1 METDSNKCNTNP
13 SIKPEQE
20 ASVDFGK
27 MFNTVTE
34 GKATVFQPR
43 SVFYNPVQEF
53 NRDLTIAVISQ
64 FSREHFDSLRIRQ
77 EKRNLQSKPPSKE
90 TVDSGDKQE
99 GQNHEIPDILKAGVR
114 YENGLRILEGLAAS
128 GLRSIRF
135 GLEIPGVKEVI
146 SNDFDQS
153 AVEIIRKNVLNNNLQ
168 SIVHENYGDAAM
180 VMYQNKGLKDRFD
193 VIDLD
198 PYGSAS
204 HFFDAAVQAVSEGGL
219 LCVTCTDAA
228 VLCGN
233 AGETCYAKYGAMS
246 LRAKYCHEMGLRIL
260 LQCIESH
267 ANRYSRYIEPLLSV
281 SVDFYMRVFVKVF
294 TGQGKVKRSVS
305 KMAMVY
311 NCTGCGSFVL
321 QRLGQTIP
329 TKGGNFKYSP
339 ATGPPVGERC
349 NHCGFKHQLGG
360 PIWAEAIHNVDF
372 VNKVINNVRETPE
385 LFGTAKRIEGMLS
398 VTTEE
403 LPVPLYYITDELSSI
418 LHCTPPT
425 LMQIRSA
432 ILNAGYKV
440 SMSHAA
446 KNSNKTDAPNHVIWD
461 IMRAWI
467 KGHPIHERH
476 LKPGTPSA
484 AILAKEATINVNF
497 DIHPEANP
505 KSRQQGLVRWQQ
517 NPEPDW
523 GPKSRAKK
531 TDDENSQTV
540 DKREKN
546 QGHRKRKA
554 EQSENGPDKKFP
566 CEFDQEGDEGHNI
579 SRINPPTENIDS
591 EGKNI

>member
-1 METDSNKCNTNP
+1 METESSTNT
-13 SIKPEQE
+13 SIKHDQK
-20 ASVDFGK
+20 ASADSVK
-27 MFNTVTE
+27 MFNIVTE
-34 GKATVFQPR
+34 GKATVFQPK

-64 FSREHFDSLRIRQ
+64 FSKEHFESLKIKQ
-77 EKRNLQSKPPSKE
+77 EKKNQHSKPPSEE
-90 TVDSGDKQE
+90 TGAKGDNQVE
-99 GQNHEIPDILKAGVR
+99 QNHEIPDTLQAGVR

-135 GLEIPGVKEVI
+135 GLEIPGVKEVM

-153 AVEIIRKNVLNNNLQ
+153 AVEIIKKNVQKNNLQ
-168 SIVHENYGDAAM
+168 GIVHENYGDAAM
-180 VMYQNKGLKDRFD
+180 VMYQSKGFKDRFD

-204 HFFDAAVQAVSEGGL
+204 HFFDASVQAVSEGGL

-281 SVDFYMRVFVKVF
+281 SVDFYMRVFIKVF

-321 QRLGQTIP
+321 QRLGESIP

-339 ATGPPVGERC
+339 AKGPPVGERC
-349 NHCGFKHQLGG
+349 DHCGFKHQFGG

-372 VNKVINNVRETPE
+372 VSKVINNVRATPE
-385 LFGTAKRIEGMLS
+385 LFGTAKRIEGVLS
-398 VTTEE
+398 VITEE

-425 LMQIRSA
+425 LLQIR
-432 ILNAGYKV
+432 
-440 SMSHAA
+440 
-446 KNSNKTDAPNHVIWD
+446 
-461 IMRAWI
+461 
-467 KGHPIHERH
+467 
-476 LKPGTPSA
+476 
-484 AILAKEATINVNF
+484 
-497 DIHPEANP
+497 
-505 KSRQQGLVRWQQ
+505 
-517 NPEPDW
+517 
-523 GPKSRAKK
+523 
-531 TDDENSQTV
+531 
-540 DKREKN
+540 
-546 QGHRKRKA
+546 
-554 EQSENGPDKKFP
+554 
-566 CEFDQEGDEGHNI
+566 
-579 SRINPPTENIDS
+579 
-591 EGKNI
+591 